1 MERTGKDAQQKIF
14 RRVEVQKVYPRNGHR
29 YVARLFYQVM
39 QCTVC
44 SEFLGRNGYQCTSC
58 NNTIHT
64 GCYHRQVTKCIPL
77 DRMADTEDKN
87 TGQLLKY
94 KIPHRWDSAV
104 NFGASWCVH
113 CGYVL
118 PPAKKVLRCSE
129 CQKSCHKECA
139 PMVPQ
144 FCGLDVKMM
153 DVLVA
158 AFEAHEQKQIQQEIK
173 EMEQAAEPAVFTQ
186 NDLNQQ
192 KEAMDIQVIKP
203 EGQAGESS
211 IEDETRHGVVEEP
224 AQHQQP
230 IEQQLQQQVV
240 IPERKSVSTNAVPIT
255 YTDEEILLRTVTL
268 EDFTLIAVLGRGAF
282 GKVMLAS
289 EKKSNRLYAIKAL
302 KKEFIVQNDDVK
314 SVKLE
319 KYILMETSKNHHPFL
334 VNLHSTFD
342 TPGRI
347 YFVME
352 YVAGGDLMCH
362 ILEKRRF
369 QQGRARFYAAEV
381 LLAIQYFH
389 QNNIIYR

>member
-1 MERTGKDAQQKIF
+1 M
-14 RRVEVQKVYPRNGHR
+14 
-29 YVARLFYQVM
+29 
-39 QCTVC
+39 
-44 SEFLGRNGYQCTSC
+44 
-58 NNTIHT
+58 
-64 GCYHRQVTKCIPL
+64 
-77 DRMADTEDKN
+77 
-87 TGQLLKY
+87 
-94 KIPHRWDSAV
+94 

-129 CQKSCHKECA
+129 CQKSCHKECS

-158 AFEAHEQKQIQQEIK
+158 AFEAHEQKLIQQEIK
-173 EMEQAAEPAVFTQ
+173 EMEHAAEPAVFSQ
-186 NDLNQQ
+186 SDLNQQ
-192 KEAMDIQVIKP
+192 KEAMDIPTPPVNSETETVK
-203 EGQAGESS
+203 S
-211 IEDETRHGVVEEP
+211 IEEDTRHGVVEEP
-224 AQHQQP
+224 KQEPEAAAQEVAP
-230 IEQQLQQQVV
+230 VV
-240 IPERKSVSTNAVPIT
+240 VPVAPTTFVEIPERKSVSTSAVPVT
-255 YTDEEILLRTVTL
+255 YTEEEILLRTVTL

-289 EKKSNRLYAIKAL
+289 EKRSNKLYAIKAL

-389 QNNIIYR
+389 QNNIVYRYFND